1 MSPVLFDLMIPYY
14 GDVPLLH
21 AAVRSVQA
29 QDGDDWRLTVVDDGR
44 EPGVPEWFAA
54 LGDPRVIYLRN
65 PRNLGVTGNFN
76 RCVEL
81 ARAPYLVLMGC
92 DDLMLPGYLR
102 TVRRAL
108 RRAPGAAMV
117 QPGVQVVDAEGRPCG
132 TLVDTA
138 KKRLYAPARIR
149 SGPALLGGEDLA
161 VSLLRG
167 NWLYFPS
174 VCWRTDALRRHP
186 FRADLGVIQDLAVVV
201 DLLLDGGRLA
211 TDPEVCF
218 RYRRHAVSAS
228 AAQAVTGARF
238 DEARRFFLATSTRLA
253 AHGWPRAARS
263 ARRHWS
269 SRLHALTLLPAAL
282 PSPAPTAALL
292 HHAFAP
298 RHAPPLPAAA
308 AAAPPGGPT
317 AHPDLAGPGTPAGA
331 LPPTASVSGTG
342 TDAAPVPEAGA

>member
-1 MSPVLFDLMIPYY
+1 MSGHAFDVMIPYY
-14 GDVPLLH
+14 GDVPLLQ

-29 QDGDDWRLTVVDDGR
+29 QDGDDWHLTVVDDGA

-54 LGDPRVIYLRN
+54 LGDPRVSYLRN

-76 RCVEL
+76 RCVQL
-81 ARAPYLVLMGC
+81 AQAPHVVLMGC

-108 RRAPGAAMV
+108 RRSPEATMV
-117 QPGVQVVDAEGRPCG
+117 QPGVQVVDAAGRPSSS
-132 TLVDTA
+132 LVDTA
-138 KKRLYAPARIR
+138 KRWVYAPAGIR
-149 SGPALLGGEDLA
+149 TVPALLGGEDLA

-174 VCWRTDALRRHP
+174 VCWRTEALRRHP

-201 DLLLDGGRLA
+201 DLLLDGGQLA

-238 DEARRFFLATSTRLA
+238 DEARRFFRGTAARLA
-253 AHGWPRAARS
+253 AHGWPRAAR
-263 ARRHWS
+263 AAHHHWS
-269 SRLHALTLLPAAL
+269 SRLHALTLLPSAA
-282 PSPAPTAALL
+282 PAPRPMAALL
-292 HHAFAP
+292 HHA
-298 RHAPPLPAAA
+298 
-308 AAAPPGGPT
+308 
-317 AHPDLAGPGTPAGA
+317 
-331 LPPTASVSGTG
+331 VSR
-342 TDAAPVPEAGA
+342 APEAGG

>member
-1 MSPVLFDLMIPYY
+1 MNAVAFDVMIPHY
-14 GDVPLLH
+14 GDVPLLQ

-29 QDGDDWRLTVVDDGR
+29 QDGDDWRLTVVDDGC

-54 LGDPRVIYLRN
+54 LGDPRVSYLRN

-81 ARAPYLVLMGC
+81 TRAPHVVLMGC

-108 RRAPGAAMV
+108 RRSPDAVMV
-117 QPGVQVVDAEGRPCG
+117 QPGVQVVDAAGRPCG

-138 KKRLYAPARIR
+138 KTRIYAPAGIR

-174 VCWRTDALRRHP
+174 VCWRTDALRAHP

-201 DLLLDGGRLA
+201 DLLLDGGLLA

-238 DEARRFFLATSTRLA
+238 DEARRFFLTTSARLA
-253 AHGWPRAARS
+253 AHGWPRGART
-263 ARRHWS
+263 ARHHWS
-269 SRLHALTLLPAAL
+269 SRLHALTLLPAAAS
-282 PSPAPTAALL
+282 SPRATSALL
-292 HHAFAP
+292 QHAFA
-298 RHAPPLPAAA
+298 RRVPLADSAA
-308 AAAPPGGPT
+308 AAAPHGGT
-317 AHPDLAGPGTPAGA
+317 PGTGGSSAAVRLPGAG
-331 LPPTASVSGTG
+331 G
-342 TDAAPVPEAGA
+342 

>member
-1 MSPVLFDLMIPYY
+1 MSAALFDVMIPYY
-14 GDVPLLH
+14 GDMALLQ

-29 QDGDDWRLTVVDDGR
+29 QDGDDWRLTVVDDGC

-54 LGDPRVIYLRN
+54 LGDPRVGYLRN

-81 ARAPYLVLMGC
+81 ARAPHVVLMGC

-117 QPGVQVVDAEGRPCG
+117 QPGVQVIDGAGRPRG

-138 KKRLYAPARIR
+138 KKRVYAPRAPR
-149 SGPALLGGEDLA
+149 ALLGGEDLA

-186 FRADLGVIQDLAVVV
+186 FRADLGVIQDLAVVI
-201 DLLLDGGRLA
+201 DILLDGGLLA

-218 RYRRHAVSAS
+218 RYRRHAVSES
-228 AAQAVTGARF
+228 AAQAASGARF
-238 DEARRFFLATSTRLA
+238 DEARRFFLGASARLT
-253 AHGWPRAARS
+253 AHGWPRAART

-282 PSPAPTAALL
+282 PSRPATAALL
-292 HHAFAP
+292 RHSFAP
-298 RHAPPLPAAA
+298 RQVPATASPAAH
-308 AAAPPGGPT
+308 G
-317 AHPDLAGPGTPAGA
+317 
-331 LPPTASVSGTG
+331 
-342 TDAAPVPEAGA
+342 

>member
-1 MSPVLFDLMIPYY
+1 VSVRFDVMVPYY
-14 GDVPLLH
+14 GEVPLLQ

-29 QDGDDWRLTVVDDGR
+29 QDGDDWRLTVVDDGC
-44 EPGVPEWFAA
+44 EPGVPEWFEG
-54 LGDPRVIYLRN
+54 LGDPRVTYLRN

-81 ARAPYLVLMGC
+81 ASAPHTVLMGC
-92 DDLMLPGYLR
+92 DDLMLPGYLQ

-108 RRAPGAAMV
+108 RRSPGAVMV
-117 QPGVQVVDAEGRPCG
+117 QPGVQVVDAAGRPSG

-138 KKRLYAPARIR
+138 KRRLYAPARVR
-149 SGPALLGGEDLA
+149 TAPTLLGGEELA

-174 VCWRTDALRRHP
+174 LCWRTEELRRHP

-201 DLLLDGGRLA
+201 EMLLDGGRLA

-238 DEARRFFLATSTRLA
+238 EEARRFFLDTSVRLA
-253 AHGWPRAARS
+253 AHGWPRAALA
-263 ARRHWS
+263 ARHHWS
-269 SRLHALTLLPAAL
+269 SRLHALTLLPSAAA
-282 PSPAPTAALL
+282 SRPAAAALL
-292 HHAFAP
+292 RHAFAP
-298 RHAPPLPAAA
+298 RRVAEPSQP
-308 AAAPPGGPT
+308 
-317 AHPDLAGPGTPAGA
+317 
-331 LPPTASVSGTG
+331 
-342 TDAAPVPEAGA
+342 

>member
-1 MSPVLFDLMIPYY
+1 MSAADFDVMIPYY
-14 GDVPLLH
+14 GDVALLQ

-29 QDGDDWRLTVVDDGR
+29 QDGEDWHLTVVDDGR
-44 EPGVPEWFAA
+44 EAGVPEWFAA
-54 LGDPRVIYLRN
+54 LGDPRVSYLRN

-76 RCVEL
+76 RCVQL
-81 ARAPYLVLMGC
+81 ARAPHVVLMGC
-92 DDLMLPGYLR
+92 DDLMLPGYLP

-108 RRAPGAAMV
+108 RRAPDAAMV
-117 QPGVQVVDAEGRPCG
+117 QPGVQVVDAAGRPCG

-138 KKRLYAPARIR
+138 KKRVYAPAGIR
-149 SGPALLGGEDLA
+149 AAPALLGGEDLA

-201 DLLLDGGRLA
+201 ELLLAGGLLA

-238 DEARRFFLATSTRLA
+238 DEARRFFLSTSARLA
-253 AHGWPRAARS
+253 ARGWPRAART
-263 ARRHWS
+263 ARHHWS
-269 SRLHALTLLPAAL
+269 SRLHALTLLPAAA
-282 PSPAPTAALL
+282 PSRRATAALL

-298 RHAPPLPAAA
+298 RPLPAANDTA
-308 AAAPPGGPT
+308 CEGPPTDSAYQQPPT
-317 AHPDLAGPGTPAGA
+317 DATAYRPPRTPPEADPHRPAGA
-331 LPPTASVSGTG
+331 A
-342 TDAAPVPEAGA
+342 PEAGG

>member
-1 MSPVLFDLMIPYY
+1 MSAPAFDVMIPYY
-14 GDVPLLH
+14 GDVPLLR

-29 QDGDDWRLTVVDDGR
+29 QDGGDWHLTVVDDGR

-54 LGDPRVIYLRN
+54 LGDPRVSYLRN

-81 ARAPYLVLMGC
+81 ARAPHVVLMGC

-108 RRAPGAAMV
+108 RRSPGAAMV
-117 QPGVQVVDAEGRPCG
+117 QPGVQVVDAAGRPCSS
-132 TLVDTA
+132 LVDAA
-138 KKRLYAPARIR
+138 KRWVYAPAGIR
-149 SGPALLGGEDLA
+149 SAPALLGGEDLA

-174 VCWRTDALRRHP
+174 VCWHTEALRRHP

-238 DEARRFFLATSTRLA
+238 DEARRFFLTTAARLT
-253 AHGWPRAARS
+253 AHGWPRAAR
-263 ARRHWS
+263 AAHHHWS
-269 SRLHALTLLPAAL
+269 SRLHALTLLPAAA
-282 PSPAPTAALL
+282 PAPHPTATLL
-292 HHAFAP
+292 THAF
-298 RHAPPLPAAA
+298 
-308 AAAPPGGPT
+308 T
-317 AHPDLAGPGTPAGA
+317 AHRLPRPARAATAGPTPAGA
-331 LPPTASVSGTG
+331 GSR
-342 TDAAPVPEAGA
+342 PESRG